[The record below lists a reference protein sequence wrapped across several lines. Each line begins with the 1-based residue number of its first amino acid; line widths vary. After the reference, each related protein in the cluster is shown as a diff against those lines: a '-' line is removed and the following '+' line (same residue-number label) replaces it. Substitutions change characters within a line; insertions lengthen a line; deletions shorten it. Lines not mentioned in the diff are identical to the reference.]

1 MNEDLARELSDYFT
15 FEVPGAKFMPQ
26 YRNRMWDGKIRLF
39 SPRNGRIYTG
49 LLPYIKEY
57 CDKKSIPYTILE
69 GVEDSKVIDR
79 QKVEDFAISL
89 RPTSKGKPIEFRDY
103 QIDAIH
109 HALST
114 NRCLLL
120 SPTASGK
127 SLIIYT
133 LVRYYNLMGLKML
146 ILVPTT
152 SLVEQ
157 LTSDFVDYGWSERNI
172 HKVYAGQDKTHK
184 TKPVIISTWQSVYK
198 MQSPYFSQFGCII
211 GDEAHH
217 VQGKITY

>member
-109 HALST
+109 HASI
-114 NRCLLL
+114 N
-120 SPTASGK
+120 K
-127 SLIIYT
+127 SL
-133 LVRYYNLMGLKML
+133 
-146 ILVPTT
+146 P
-152 SLVEQ
+152 S
-157 LTSDFVDYGWSERNI
+157 FV
-172 HKVYAGQDKTHK
+172 
-184 TKPVIISTWQSVYK
+184 
-198 MQSPYFSQFGCII
+198 
-211 GDEAHH
+211 
-217 VQGKITY
+217 TYCFR

>member
-1 MNEDLARELSDYFT
+1 MKISKVNEVYLELEVDEDISRELSDYFT

-57 CDKKSIPYTILE
+57 CDKKSIPYKILE
-69 GVEDSKVIDR
+69 GVENVRDVHSKSVR
-79 QKVEDFAISL
+79 DFAESL

-109 HALST
+109 HAIST

-120 SPTASGK
+120 SPSASGK
-127 SLIIYT
+127 
-133 LVRYYNLMGLKML
+133 
-146 ILVPTT
+146 
-152 SLVEQ
+152 
-157 LTSDFVDYGWSERNI
+157 
-172 HKVYAGQDKTHK
+172 
-184 TKPVIISTWQSVYK
+184 
-198 MQSPYFSQFGCII
+198 
-211 GDEAHH
+211 
-217 VQGKITY
+217 

>member
-79 QKVEDFAISL
+79 QKVEDFADI
-89 RPTSKGKPIEFRDY
+89 I
-103 QIDAIH
+103 
-109 HALST
+109 
-114 NRCLLL
+114 
-120 SPTASGK
+120 TA
-127 SLIIYT
+127 
-133 LVRYYNLMGLKML
+133 NL
-146 ILVPTT
+146 
-152 SLVEQ
+152 
-157 LTSDFVDYGWSERNI
+157 
-172 HKVYAGQDKTHK
+172 
-184 TKPVIISTWQSVYK
+184 
-198 MQSPYFSQFGCII
+198 
-211 GDEAHH
+211 
-217 VQGKITY
+217 